1 MKAYAFLI
9 EMGFEKIPVV
19 VLRQILQPTE
29 DLEEILKPTWDHAS
43 RGLRFKLYKDKEKSS
58 GQRPEQN
65 ILQIYKVH
73 NEIYTNLCD
82 TRVKKYY
89 ADEVTKT
96 KALLVEVQSE
106 VHDFNKNI
114 LEKVYLHAIIK
125 EEGPPDQINFIEK
138 PMFNIKGEHI

>member
-29 DLEEILKPTWDHAS
+29 DLEEMLKPTWDHAS
-43 RGLRFKLYKDKEKSS
+43 RGLRFKLYQNKEK
-58 GQRPEQN
+58 N

-73 NEIYTNLCD
+73 NEKYTSLCEVY
-82 TRVKKYY
+82 VKKYY
-89 ADEVTKT
+89 ADEVNKT